1 LEEVAGAALAVY
13 GVSEMMADECPVA
26 ESVGA
31 AALAELGQTL
41 AAAHERLQQL
51 LARAKE
57 QQDGEGTEEQEADE
71 QQQA

>member
-13 GVSEMMADECPVA
+13 GVSEMMADECPDA